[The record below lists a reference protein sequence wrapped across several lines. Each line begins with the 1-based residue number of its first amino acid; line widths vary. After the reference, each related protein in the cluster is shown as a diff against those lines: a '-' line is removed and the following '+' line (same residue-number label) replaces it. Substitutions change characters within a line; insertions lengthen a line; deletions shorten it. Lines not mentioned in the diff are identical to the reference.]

1 MQYFGTI
8 ETKYEEIFLTES
20 YMYFNHDEEDVITA
34 KELKD
39 KIKTGKLRK
48 KNIIGTVIL
57 YNPIAIPMGFD
68 SKKFL
73 LDQDFEDFD
82 KMIELKVEN
91 YLTIF
96 KQAMRDTCKGK
107 IVEIKSLF
115 NLVEKNIDSS
125 KLLIKFNEDL
135 EKYNSKQNTE
145 FDRDIMY
152 IDAQNYIPNGKFVFF
167 SWGDKISQKEFPYIN
182 DYAKLIYDNTI
193 KLGKKIVY
201 IYKEEKSEQGCIEY
215 LQFSHVDQNNK
226 YKNSISNSVKEAFKE
241 FPPKIMS
248 YS

>member
-8 ETKYEEIFLTES
+8 ETKYEEVFLTES
-20 YMYFNHDEEDVITA
+20 YMYFNYDEEDIITA
-34 KELKD
+34 KELKE

-48 KNIIGTVIL
+48 KNIIGTVYL
-57 YNPIAIPMGFD
+57 YNPIAAPIGFD

-73 LDQDFEDFD
+73 LDQEFEDFD
-82 KMIELKVEN
+82 KLVELKVEN

-135 EKYNSKQNTE
+135 EKYNSNQNTE

-152 IDAQNYIPNGKFVFF
+152 IDAQTFIPNGKFVFF
-167 SWGDKISQKEFPYIN
+167 CWGDKISDKEFPYIN
-182 DYAKLIYDNTI
+182 EYAKMLYENVLQ
-193 KLGKKIVY
+193 LGKKPVY
-201 IYKEEKSEQGCIEY
+201 VYKYEKTEQGAIEY
-215 LQFSHVDQNNK
+215 LQFSNPDQNHK
-226 YKNSISNSVKEAFKE
+226 YKNSITNAIKEAFKE
-241 FPPKIMS
+241 FPPSIQP
-248 YS
+248 YE